1 MSPGARGSVQD
12 RLRRLDDRVV
22 PVWAAALRTALD
34 PQRRTARLVDL
45 DRRADRV
52 LHARPRLAALLASVL
67 AGLVLAVVLG
77 VAMQWR

>member
-1 MSPGARGSVQD
+1 VSPGARGSVQD

-34 PQRRTARLVDL
+34 PQRRTARLADL

-52 LHARPRLAALLASVL
+52 LHTRPWLGALLASVL

>member
-1 MSPGARGSVQD
+1 VSPGARGSVQD
-12 RLRRLDDRVV
+12 RLRRLDDRLV

-34 PQRRTARLVDL
+34 PQRRTARLADL

-52 LHARPRLAALLASVL
+52 LHTRPRLAALLASVL